1 MITLLNKNKLFLY
14 CLVVIISSSF
24 FASLI
29 QTSFGKVDVK
39 LMNLKTPDGQNLVY
53 DLYKP
58 SIATENDKQPFI
70 VVVPGFQRSKEAL
83 SNIAIELS
91 RRGYVVALID
101 PYAQGMSSSSLSRL
115 AATTQGYGMFALVDY
130 AYAENFSFVDI
141 NKIGSTGHS
150 MGGNAAIRGADYFGK
165 EAIKSGKKSKLDSV
179 YISGYVLTLRENILR
194 DSKSNMGV
202 SYALYDE
209 GAFRNDLQGWDAGNM
224 KIAPES
230 LRTVNSVLPK
240 DKKVTEVEL
249 GKYYGERSNNT
260 LRVIFNEELLHPFQP
275 YNKEATKNQLDYFDK
290 VFGAP
295 ISINS
300 NNQIWQYKELFTLI
314 NMIVSLL
321 MLIPIAKLFLSLSF
335 YKDIVKDIPASL
347 PEQTSKSKMI
357 FWSVFF
363 LSALIACISFIP
375 MVDVAK
381 ILFYESANREL
392 TWFFPQRMNNSV
404 MLWAAFNGSIGLVI
418 FFISYYFF
426 GRHHGV
432 NTNSWGLQINKV
444 ELFKT
449 LALPVALIFLVLG
462 SIFAGIATPTEAAA
476 IGAFG
481 ALLIA
486 LINRKVNLHFL
497 KETSEK
503 TAIVSTMIFT
513 ILIGAS
519 IFSLI
524 FRGVGGD
531 ELIDLIFNSLPG
543 GSFTA
548 LIFVLVIIFLLG
560 FILDF
565 IEICYVIV
573 PLVAPPLLMMG
584 FDPVWL
590 AILFAINLQTSFL
603 TPPFGFSLFYLRGVA
618 DENIQTKEIYI
629 GVIPF
634 IGLQLTVLLIVVIF
648 PDLIL

>member
-58 SIATENDKQPFI
+58 SIATENDKKPFI

-115 AATTQGYGMFALVDY
+115 AATTQGYGMFALVNY

-249 GKYYGERSNNT
+249 GKYYGEKSNNT

-300 NNQIWQYKELFTLI
+300 QNQIWQYKEFFTLI

-321 MLIPIAKLFLSLSF
+321 MLIPIAKLFLGLNF
-335 YKDIVKDIPASL
+335 FKEIVKDIPASL

-357 FWSVFF
+357 FWTIFF
-363 LSALIACISFIP
+363 LSAFIACISFIP
-375 MVDVAK
+375 MVDAAK
-381 ILFYESANREL
+381 ILFHESANREL

-432 NTNSWGLQINKV
+432 NKNSWGLQINKV

-449 LALPVALIFLVLG
+449 IMLGLSIFICYYLILYFVYFLFHVDYRFWFMGVRIFQPEMLLVLVMYFPLFFIFFFSNSLRVNGAMRFKNQSEWKSRLIAGFANSLGLMMIIIIQYVTFAWTGTVFWTTNWLSVNLLFGIVPMMFILPYFNRVFFQLTGRVYLGPIVTCLIFIMIL
-462 SIFAGIATPTEAAA
+462 
-476 IGAFG
+476 
-481 ALLIA
+481 
-486 LINRKVNLHFL
+486 
-497 KETSEK
+497 
-503 TAIVSTMIFT
+503 STNT
-513 ILIGAS
+513 
-519 IFSLI
+519 
-524 FRGVGGD
+524 VVY
-531 ELIDLIFNSLPG
+531 LP
-543 GSFTA
+543 
-548 LIFVLVIIFLLG
+548 L
-560 FILDF
+560 
-565 IEICYVIV
+565 
-573 PLVAPPLLMMG
+573 
-584 FDPVWL
+584 
-590 AILFAINLQTSFL
+590 
-603 TPPFGFSLFYLRGVA
+603 
-618 DENIQTKEIYI
+618 
-629 GVIPF
+629 
-634 IGLQLTVLLIVVIF
+634 
-648 PDLIL
+648 

>member
-165 EAIKSGKKSKLDSV
+165 EAVKSGKKSKLDSV

-249 GKYYGERSNNT
+249 GKYYGDRSNNT

-363 LSALIACISFIP
+363 ISALIACISFIP

-444 ELFKT
+444 EFFKT
-449 LALPVALIFLVLG
+449 IMLGLSIFICYYLILYFVYFLFHVDYRFWFMGVRIFQPEMLLVLVMYFPLFFIFFFSNSLRVNGAMRFKNQSEWKSRLIAGFANSLGLMMIIIIQYVTFAWTGTVFWTTNWLSVNLLFGIVPMMFILPYFNRIFFQLTGRVYLGPIVTCLIFIMIL
-462 SIFAGIATPTEAAA
+462 
-476 IGAFG
+476 
-481 ALLIA
+481 
-486 LINRKVNLHFL
+486 
-497 KETSEK
+497 
-503 TAIVSTMIFT
+503 STNT
-513 ILIGAS
+513 
-519 IFSLI
+519 
-524 FRGVGGD
+524 VVY
-531 ELIDLIFNSLPG
+531 LP
-543 GSFTA
+543 
-548 LIFVLVIIFLLG
+548 L
-560 FILDF
+560 
-565 IEICYVIV
+565 
-573 PLVAPPLLMMG
+573 
-584 FDPVWL
+584 
-590 AILFAINLQTSFL
+590 
-603 TPPFGFSLFYLRGVA
+603 
-618 DENIQTKEIYI
+618 
-629 GVIPF
+629 
-634 IGLQLTVLLIVVIF
+634 
-648 PDLIL
+648 

>member
-179 YISGYVLTLRENILR
+179 YISGYVLTLQENILR

-363 LSALIACISFIP
+363 ISALIACISFIP

-449 LALPVALIFLVLG
+449 IMLGLSIFIFYYLILYFVYFLFHVDYRFWFMGVRIFQPEMLLVLVMYFPLFFIFFFSNSLRVNGAMRFKNQSEWKSRLIAAFANSLGLMMIIIIQYVTFAWTGTVFWTTNWLSVNLLFGIVPMMFILPYFNRIFFQLTGRVYLGPIVTCLIFIMIL
-462 SIFAGIATPTEAAA
+462 
-476 IGAFG
+476 
-481 ALLIA
+481 
-486 LINRKVNLHFL
+486 
-497 KETSEK
+497 
-503 TAIVSTMIFT
+503 STNT
-513 ILIGAS
+513 
-519 IFSLI
+519 
-524 FRGVGGD
+524 VVY
-531 ELIDLIFNSLPG
+531 LP
-543 GSFTA
+543 
-548 LIFVLVIIFLLG
+548 L
-560 FILDF
+560 
-565 IEICYVIV
+565 
-573 PLVAPPLLMMG
+573 
-584 FDPVWL
+584 
-590 AILFAINLQTSFL
+590 
-603 TPPFGFSLFYLRGVA
+603 
-618 DENIQTKEIYI
+618 
-629 GVIPF
+629 
-634 IGLQLTVLLIVVIF
+634 
-648 PDLIL
+648 

>member
-24 FASLI
+24 LASLI

-39 LMNLKTPDGQNLVY
+39 LMNLKTSDGQYLVY

-249 GKYYGERSNNT
+249 GKYYGDRSNNT

-363 LSALIACISFIP
+363 ISALIACISFIP

-449 LALPVALIFLVLG
+449 IMLGLSIFIFYYLILYFVYFLFHVDYRFWFMGVRIFQPEMLLVLVMYFPLFFIFFFSNSLRVNGAMRFKNQSEWKSRLIAAFANSLGLMMIIIIQYVTFAWTGTVFWTTNWLSVNLLFGIVPMMFILPYFNRIFFQLTGRVYLGPIVTCLIFIMIL
-462 SIFAGIATPTEAAA
+462 
-476 IGAFG
+476 
-481 ALLIA
+481 
-486 LINRKVNLHFL
+486 
-497 KETSEK
+497 
-503 TAIVSTMIFT
+503 STNT
-513 ILIGAS
+513 
-519 IFSLI
+519 
-524 FRGVGGD
+524 VVY
-531 ELIDLIFNSLPG
+531 LP
-543 GSFTA
+543 
-548 LIFVLVIIFLLG
+548 L
-560 FILDF
+560 
-565 IEICYVIV
+565 
-573 PLVAPPLLMMG
+573 
-584 FDPVWL
+584 
-590 AILFAINLQTSFL
+590 
-603 TPPFGFSLFYLRGVA
+603 
-618 DENIQTKEIYI
+618 
-629 GVIPF
+629 
-634 IGLQLTVLLIVVIF
+634 
-648 PDLIL
+648 

>member
-1 MITLLNKNKLFLY
+1 MITLLNQNKLFLY
-14 CLVVIISSSF
+14 CLVVIIVSSF

-300 NNQIWQYKELFTLI
+300 KNQIWQYKEFFTLI

-321 MLIPIAKLFLSLSF
+321 MLIPIAKLFLSLNF

-449 LALPVALIFLVLG
+449 IMLGLSIFICYYLILYFVYFLFHVDYRFWFMGVRIFQPEMLLVLVMYFPLFFIFFFSNSLRVNGAMRFKNQSEWKSRLIAGFANSLGLMMIIIIQYVTFAWTGTVFWTTNWLSVNLLFGIVPMMFILPYFNRIFFQLTGRVYLGPIVTCLIFIMIL
-462 SIFAGIATPTEAAA
+462 
-476 IGAFG
+476 
-481 ALLIA
+481 
-486 LINRKVNLHFL
+486 
-497 KETSEK
+497 
-503 TAIVSTMIFT
+503 STNT
-513 ILIGAS
+513 
-519 IFSLI
+519 
-524 FRGVGGD
+524 VVY
-531 ELIDLIFNSLPG
+531 LP
-543 GSFTA
+543 
-548 LIFVLVIIFLLG
+548 L
-560 FILDF
+560 
-565 IEICYVIV
+565 
-573 PLVAPPLLMMG
+573 
-584 FDPVWL
+584 
-590 AILFAINLQTSFL
+590 
-603 TPPFGFSLFYLRGVA
+603 
-618 DENIQTKEIYI
+618 
-629 GVIPF
+629 
-634 IGLQLTVLLIVVIF
+634 
-648 PDLIL
+648 

>member
-14 CLVVIISSSF
+14 CLVVIILSSF

-335 YKDIVKDIPASL
+335 YRDIVKDIPASL

-404 MLWAAFNGSIGLVI
+404 MLWAAFNGSIGLAI

-449 LALPVALIFLVLG
+449 IMLGLSIFICYYLILYFVYFLFHVDYRFWFMGVRIFQPEMLLVLVMYFPLFFIFFFSNSLRVNGAMRFKNQSEWKSRLIAGFANSLGLMMIIIIQYVTFAWTGTVFWTTNWLSVNLLFGIVPMMFILPYFNRIFFQLTGRVYLGPIVTCLIFIMIL
-462 SIFAGIATPTEAAA
+462 
-476 IGAFG
+476 
-481 ALLIA
+481 
-486 LINRKVNLHFL
+486 
-497 KETSEK
+497 
-503 TAIVSTMIFT
+503 STNT
-513 ILIGAS
+513 
-519 IFSLI
+519 
-524 FRGVGGD
+524 VVY
-531 ELIDLIFNSLPG
+531 LP
-543 GSFTA
+543 
-548 LIFVLVIIFLLG
+548 L
-560 FILDF
+560 
-565 IEICYVIV
+565 
-573 PLVAPPLLMMG
+573 
-584 FDPVWL
+584 
-590 AILFAINLQTSFL
+590 
-603 TPPFGFSLFYLRGVA
+603 
-618 DENIQTKEIYI
+618 
-629 GVIPF
+629 
-634 IGLQLTVLLIVVIF
+634 
-648 PDLIL
+648 

>member
-165 EAIKSGKKSKLDSV
+165 EAIRSGKKSKLDSV

-321 MLIPIAKLFLSLSF
+321 MLIPIAKLFLSLNF

-449 LALPVALIFLVLG
+449 IMLGLSIFICYYLILYFVYFLFHVDYRFWFMGVRIFQPEMLLVLVMYFPLFFIFFFSNSLRVNGAMRFKNQSEWKSRLIAGFANSLGLMMIIIIQYVTFAWTGTVFWTTNWLSVNLLFGIVPMMFILPYFNRIFFQLTGRVYLGPIVTCLIFIMIL
-462 SIFAGIATPTEAAA
+462 
-476 IGAFG
+476 
-481 ALLIA
+481 
-486 LINRKVNLHFL
+486 
-497 KETSEK
+497 
-503 TAIVSTMIFT
+503 STNT
-513 ILIGAS
+513 
-519 IFSLI
+519 
-524 FRGVGGD
+524 VVY
-531 ELIDLIFNSLPG
+531 LP
-543 GSFTA
+543 
-548 LIFVLVIIFLLG
+548 L
-560 FILDF
+560 
-565 IEICYVIV
+565 
-573 PLVAPPLLMMG
+573 
-584 FDPVWL
+584 
-590 AILFAINLQTSFL
+590 
-603 TPPFGFSLFYLRGVA
+603 
-618 DENIQTKEIYI
+618 
-629 GVIPF
+629 
-634 IGLQLTVLLIVVIF
+634 
-648 PDLIL
+648 

>member
-58 SIATENDKQPFI
+58 SIATENEKQPFI

-335 YKDIVKDIPASL
+335 YRDIVKDIPASL

-449 LALPVALIFLVLG
+449 IMLGLSIFICYYLILYFVYFLFHVDYRFWFMGVRIFQPEMLLVLVMYFPLFFIFFFSNSLRVNGAMRFKNQSEWKSRLIAGFANSLGLMMIIIIQYVTFAWTGTVFWTTNWLSVNLLFGIVPMMFILPYFNRIFFQLTGRVYLGPIVTCLIFIMIL
-462 SIFAGIATPTEAAA
+462 
-476 IGAFG
+476 
-481 ALLIA
+481 
-486 LINRKVNLHFL
+486 
-497 KETSEK
+497 
-503 TAIVSTMIFT
+503 STNT
-513 ILIGAS
+513 
-519 IFSLI
+519 
-524 FRGVGGD
+524 VVY
-531 ELIDLIFNSLPG
+531 LP
-543 GSFTA
+543 
-548 LIFVLVIIFLLG
+548 L
-560 FILDF
+560 
-565 IEICYVIV
+565 
-573 PLVAPPLLMMG
+573 
-584 FDPVWL
+584 
-590 AILFAINLQTSFL
+590 
-603 TPPFGFSLFYLRGVA
+603 
-618 DENIQTKEIYI
+618 
-629 GVIPF
+629 
-634 IGLQLTVLLIVVIF
+634 
-648 PDLIL
+648 